1 MLLLNEVLADGG
13 PIYSE
18 TNTKFFIVEPYNA
31 ISSLA
36 YLFPAFYWFVKLK
49 GDYKKYPFL
58 IACLPLLL
66 LGGIGSTLYHA
77 FRTSSFLLFLDVFPV
92 AIVTFM
98 VSIYFWV
105 KILKRWW
112 YVFFVIIPFIFARY
126 FVFTILSSHTDFG
139 FNATRQTAIN
149 ISYFISGVMIFLP
162 ALILLLKN
170 RFKNFIPLVTSC
182 VLFILGL
189 LFREIDTWNSILP
202 MGTHWLWHISTAAGG
217 YFLGEYLFKL
227 RSLEMHTDPI
237 IKSGRYSKS
246 Q

>member
-1 MLLLNEVLADGG
+1 MKFLSEVLPDGG

-18 TNTKFFIVEPYNA
+18 TNTHFLIVEPFNA

-36 YLFPAFYWFVKLK
+36 YLIPALYWFIKLK
-49 GDYKKYPFL
+49 GDYKDYPFL
-58 IACLPLLL
+58 ISCLPFLV
-66 LGGIGSTLYHA
+66 LGGIGSTFYHA

-98 VSIYFWV
+98 VSVYFWI
-105 KILKRWW
+105 KIFKKWW
-112 YVFFVIIPFIFARY
+112 YVFLVIIPFILARY
-126 FVFTILSSHTDFG
+126 FVFKVLSLQTDLG

-162 ALILLLKN
+162 ALILLIKTS
-170 RFKNFIPLVTSC
+170 FKNFLPLTTSC

-189 LFREIDTWNSILP
+189 FFREMDTWNVVLP

-217 YFLGEYLFKL
+217 YFLGEYLFRL
-227 RSLEMHTDPI
+227 RNSEMI
-237 IKSGRYSKS
+237 INRVFK
-246 Q
+246 